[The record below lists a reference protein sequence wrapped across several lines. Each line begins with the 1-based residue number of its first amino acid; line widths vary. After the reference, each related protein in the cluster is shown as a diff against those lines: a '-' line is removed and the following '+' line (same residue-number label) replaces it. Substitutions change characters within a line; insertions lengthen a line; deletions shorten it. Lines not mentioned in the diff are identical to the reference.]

1 MIEEKKRDRGKGEI
15 GERENKGGFAVQT
28 ELLLALIDLKE
39 RERRWMKGKEVKEG
53 RARKEDG
60 LREEEGAKE
69 IGTARTKGER
79 GQRRM

>member
-1 MIEEKKRDRGKGEI
+1 MDEGKG
-15 GERENKGGFAVQT
+15 GE
-28 ELLLALIDLKE
+28 
-39 RERRWMKGKEVKEG
+39 

-79 GQRRM
+79 GQRRMERERGGR